1 MNKSKSQSLGYFL
14 EEIEKIKSVDSI
26 TSIIKSNLDKVSEN
40 LKTLEL
46 KSFSWLE
53 NSPVC
58 TKIIDT
64 DFNLRYMSKS
74 GVDALKI
81 KNIDFHYGAPYPLS
95 FYSDTFRVTM
105 QECLEKAKA
114 TNTSVIHEAPLI
126 NNEGQELWF
135 QSNII
140 PINDKLNQLDYF
152 LVVSINITER
162 KQKELTITKSQNFNT
177 TLLKTSPNIIY
188 VYDLTKK
195 KSIYNNNAN
204 TKILG
209 YSSQDIFDFGG
220 TLTFKLLHP
229 EDLKTYEQKILKKYE
244 AAKDGEIIEFIFRA
258 KHKDGHWVWL
268 HSTESIFKRDDKGKP
283 IQIVGIASDITKYK
297 AAESLL
303 IETKTRLKKT
313 FDLSPSIIGTIDINT
328 NKFVDTN
335 QAVTRILG
343 YSHEEFTS
351 KPFYHFIHPDDLNRT
366 SQNVEEKLE
375 GKSFDIFE
383 NRYLCK
389 NGNYKWIAWQGTK
402 PDENGIVTAIGSDIT
417 AKKKQET
424 ILNLLNDVAKSILGK
439 TNLHEIAWIIVH
451 KIADYLNTNDC
462 VIYYVDKTHN
472 ELEQIAAVGTK
483 ISTEYQIKN
492 KITIPLGQGIVGSVA
507 TSGVGEVINNTDK
520 DKRYI
525 IDDVRRFSEITVPI
539 LFEGQVIGI
548 IDSEHYEKNHYTKE
562 NLHTIENIAD
572 LISIQLNSA
581 INFRERERGEKTL
594 RENQELLKIT
604 GAIAKVGGWQLDLIK
619 KQSKWTLET
628 KRIFEVDEDFVPN
641 FNIALNFYH
650 PDDIGMVKKFVN
662 NAIKK
667 GEQYVFE
674 SRIITAKGNE
684 KHVRCKGYPVMEDNK
699 CVSLYGV
706 LHDITEQKKI
716 QLELEAYRK
725 ELEKQNIQLKK
736 EMSLSFNYENMIYS
750 SEQMSN
756 LLTQVEQVAP
766 TDATVL
772 IFGETGTGKELIA
785 KAIHNTSKR
794 KHNSLI
800 KVNCAAIPSEL
811 IESELF
817 GHVKGSF
824 TGAIDNRI
832 GKFELANGGTLFLD
846 EIGELPLHLQ
856 PKLLRALQEGE
867 IEPIGSSKLKKLDV
881 RIIAA
886 TNRDLK
892 KETQEKRFREDL
904 YFRLNVF
911 PLKIPALR
919 DRTDDI
925 PALMEHFVSKYCK
938 KHHKQIKYISDET
951 LNQMKNYSWPGNIRE
966 LENVIERAIIICNE
980 DLLVIPE
987 FSNSS
992 NKKTEIGKSTATL
1005 AEVQRNHIIK
1015 ILNQT
1020 HWKIDGENGAA
1031 KLLDLKPST
1040 LRDRMK
1046 KLGIKRINSK

>member
-1 MNKSKSQSLGYFL
+1 MSKSETHNLKHFL
-14 EEIEKIKSVDSI
+14 QEIDKIQNVDNLSNSIKSDL
-26 TSIIKSNLDKVSEN
+26 NKVAHN

-46 KSFSWLE
+46 KSFTWLE

-58 TKIIDT
+58 TKIIDS
-64 DFNLRYMSKS
+64 DLNLRYMSRS
-74 GVDALKI
+74 GVEAMKI
-81 KNIDFHYGAPYPLS
+81 KNIDLLYGTPYPLS
-95 FYSDTFRVTM
+95 FYTDVFRISM
-105 QECLEKAKA
+105 KKCLMKAKT
-114 TNTSVIHEAPLI
+114 TNSSITHEAPI
-126 NNEGQELWF
+126 TDEDGNELWF

-140 PINDKLNQLDYF
+140 PINDINDNLDYF
-152 LVVSINITER
+152 LVVSIDITER
-162 KQKELTITKSQNFNT
+162 KEQELAILKSQSFNE

-188 VYDLTKK
+188 VYDLITK
-195 KSIYNNNAN
+195 KSIYNNNTN

-209 YSSQDIFDFGG
+209 YSSQDIFDFGEN
-220 TLTFKLLHP
+220 LVEKLLHP
-229 EDLKTYEQKILKKYE
+229 EDQKTYNNKIINKYKT
-244 AAKDGEIIEFIFRA
+244 AKDNDIIEYTFRA
-258 KHKDGHWVWL
+258 KHKDGHWIWL
-268 HSTESIFKRDDKGKP
+268 HYRESIFKRDADGNP
-283 IQIVGIASDITKYK
+283 TQIIGIAGDITNQKI
-297 AAESLL
+297 AEEEL
-303 IETKTRLKKT
+303 IQTKNKLKNT
-313 FDLSPSIIGTIDINT
+313 FNLSPSIIGTIDTNT
-328 NKFVDTN
+328 NKFIDTN
-335 QAVTRILG
+335 EAVTRILG
-343 YSHEEFTS
+343 YSHKEFIS
-351 KPFYHFIHPDDLNRT
+351 KPFYEFIHPEDLNRT
-366 SQNVEEKLE
+366 SQNVAEKLE
-375 GKSFDIFE
+375 GRSFDIFE

-417 AKKKQET
+417 AKKKQEI

-439 TNLHEIAWIIVH
+439 IDLHEISWIIVN
-451 KIADYLNTNDC
+451 KIADYLNTKDC
-462 VIYYVDKTHN
+462 VIYFLDKKN
-472 ELEQIAAVGTK
+472 NQLEQIAAYGNKVN
-483 ISTEYQIKN
+483 SSYEIKD
-492 KITIPLGQGIVGSVA
+492 KVIIPLGQGIVGAVA
-507 TSGVGEVINNTDK
+507 ASGKGEIINNTSNDS
-520 DKRYI
+520 RYI
-525 IDDVRRFSEITVPI
+525 IDDEKRFSEITVPI
-539 LFEGQVIGI
+539 IFEGEVIGV
-548 IDSEHYEKNHYTKE
+548 IDSEHHDKNFYTQE
-562 NLHTIENIAD
+562 NLETIESIAD
-572 LISIQLNSA
+572 LISIQLHSA
-581 INFRERERGEKTL
+581 INLREKERAEKVII
-594 RENQELLKIT
+594 ENQELLKIT
-604 GAIAKVGGWQLDLIK
+604 GAIAKVGGWELNVLK
-619 KQSKWTLET
+619 KKSKWTLET
-628 KRIFEVDEDFVPN
+628 KRIFEVEEEYIPTFEN
-641 FNIALNFYH
+641 ALKFYH
-650 PDDIGMVKKFVN
+650 SDDRDMVKKHVN

-667 GEQYVFE
+667 GIQYIFE

-684 KHVRCKGYPVMEDNK
+684 KHVRCKGYPVMENNK
-699 CVSLYGV
+699 CIRLYGV

-716 QLELEAYRK
+716 QLELDAYRK
-725 ELEKQNIQLKK
+725 NLEKQNIQLKK

-750 SEQMSN
+750 SEQMSH

-772 IFGETGTGKELIA
+772 IHGETGTGKELIA
-785 KAIHNTSKR
+785 RAIHNTSRR
-794 KHNSLI
+794 KNNSLI

-817 GHVKGSF
+817 GHIKGSF

-832 GKFELANGGTLFLD
+832 GKFELADGGTLFLD

-919 DRTDDI
+919 ERTDDI
-925 PALMEHFVSKYCK
+925 PVLMEHFVTKYCK

-951 LNQMKNYSWPGNIRE
+951 LTQMRNYSWPGNIRE
-966 LENVIERAIIICNE
+966 LENLIERAIIICTE

-992 NKKTEIGKSTATL
+992 NKKQEIGKSTATL
-1005 AEVQRNHIIK
+1005 AEVQRNYIIK

-1046 KLGIKRINSK
+1046 KLGIQRIHS